1 MPKTTIR
8 CVCGAWISVEGHGND
23 TIMAK
28 KNFIDCHRECREKL
42 DAEIKQINLHQGV
55 DAVTRTMQ

>member
-23 TIMAK
+23 TVLAK
-28 KNFIDCHRECREKL
+28 KRFIDDHRECREKL
-42 DAEIKQINLHQGV
+42 DAEIKSKINCESACTV
-55 DAVTRTMQ
+55 RVTMQ

>member
-8 CVCGAWISVEGHGND
+8 CVCGAWISIEGHGND

-28 KNFIDCHRECREKL
+28 KNFIDRHKPCREHFDKNP
-42 DAEIKQINLHQGV
+42 ESKFTKTV